1 MINLRI
7 TVVVILSVLLSAS
20 QGLAARDQQS
30 DEWQFKLAPLF
41 LWGVNLDG
49 TTSIGPVST
58 PLDLGFTDDVF
69 ENLGAVFTV
78 HFEAKKNDLTLFAEY
93 QYVQLEPTASIANG
107 PSVDVD
113 FTIQTAEFGT
123 GYRIATWGITDVE
136 PITGV
141 RWTYQ
146 DLEATPRGG
155 PQLVDSNEN
164 WWDFFGG
171 VRLSTHFNDKWTL
184 ISRGDIGA
192 GSSDLVWNLFF
203 MADYKFK
210 DWGSAFFG
218 YRWMDYDYDSGSGQ
232 DRYAY
237 DALQQGP
244 LAGIAFYW

>member
-146 DLEATPRGG
+146 DL
-155 PQLVDSNEN
+155 
-164 WWDFFGG
+164 
-171 VRLSTHFNDKWTL
+171 
-184 ISRGDIGA
+184 
-192 GSSDLVWNLFF
+192 
-203 MADYKFK
+203 
-210 DWGSAFFG
+210 
-218 YRWMDYDYDSGSGQ
+218 
-232 DRYAY
+232 
-237 DALQQGP
+237 
-244 LAGIAFYW
+244 

>member
-1 MINLRI
+1 MINLCK
-7 TVVVILSVLLSAS
+7 TCVVIMSFLLSVS

-41 LWGVNLDG
+41 LWGVNVDG
-49 TTSIGPVST
+49 TTSIGPVTT
-58 PLDLGFTDDVF
+58 PLDLDFTDDVF

-93 QYVQLEPTASIANG
+93 QYVHLEPSASTANG
-107 PSVDVD
+107 PTFDVD

-123 GYRIATWGITDVE
+123 GYRITTWGVTDVE
-136 PITGV
+136 PIIGV

-146 DLEATPRGG
+146 DLEATLQGG
-155 PQLVDSNEN
+155 PQLVDSNED
-164 WWDFFGG
+164 WWDVFGG
-171 VRLSTHFNDKWTL
+171 VKLSTHFNDKWSL

-192 GSSDLVWNLFF
+192 GGSDFVWNLSFLV
-203 MADYKFK
+203 DYKFN

-218 YRWMDYDYDSGSGQ
+218 YRWMDYDYDNGSGKN
-232 DRYAY
+232 RYAY